1 MVQRIPLPSD
11 CCAIRKD
18 QETGRYWYDYNVD
31 GVRRTFA
38 NYELSFLYFETY
50 DGIRG
55 RGLLDL
61 AREAIAVD
69 AMTQRYGKK
78 FYQNGA
84 RLSGIVEIDSD
95 ASPETRQKVKSQFQ
109 AYATDDAFA
118 RGGAGPRHEVH
129 PAGGQPERC
138 PVHRDPGVQRGGDQ
152 PLHRHPKAH
161 APDGQGEL

>member
-1 MVQRIPLPSD
+1 MAGWSSGIPLPSD

-18 QETGRYWYDYNVD
+18 QETGRYWYDYNVE

-84 RLSGIVEIDSD
+84 RLSG
-95 ASPETRQKVKSQFQ
+95 
-109 AYATDDAFA
+109 
-118 RGGAGPRHEVH
+118 
-129 PAGGQPERC
+129 
-138 PVHRDPGVQRGGDQ
+138 HRGDQ
-152 PLHRHPKAH
+152 L
-161 APDGQGEL
+161 